1 VDALIQTKT
10 PRSENN
16 NLGTKAN
23 VTHTHKIKIKIV
35 AYLL

>member
-10 PRSENN
+10 PRNEDN

-23 VTHTHKIKIKIV
+23 VTHTKQNKIIG
-35 AYLL
+35 YLL